1 MKKQITMGLTA
12 LALVAGFSTAASAN
26 SITAWSCEE
35 TSSGQTLTLTTQSAV
50 STSAVINLDGTAQS
64 GSVTVSGTN
73 ASIAIGANVAC
84 WDVTF
89 TITDGGS
96 TFGLN

>member
-12 LALVAGFSTAASAN
+12 LALVAGFSTAAKAN

-50 STSAVINLDGTAQS
+50 SGSAVINIDGTAQS
-64 GSVTVSGTN
+64 GSVSVSGSN
-73 ASIAIGANVAC
+73 ASIGIAANIAC